1 MGKTLR
7 ATTVLTA
14 ALTAGAAFAA
24 SPSGEPDL
32 RIGIVSDPHVSIS
45 PGASADGTA
54 ELFRRA
60 LEWFRER
67 EVDGV
72 LVCGDLT
79 NTGLQDE
86 FELMAATWNSVFPGG
101 VGKNGRPVANLM
113 HYGDHDAEA
122 RFYKPAELEPR
133 YARAGLPVP
142 PSLSEG
148 DLRKTLWEQ
157 CFGEEW
163 APIQHKKVN
172 GYDFFIAHYMRETPG
187 TATGLVEILA
197 NAGLDPSRPFFYS
210 QHRPVSGTYLADEEM
225 WGGDSGLQMPVLL
238 HYTNAVVFAGHT
250 HYMLTDDRIV
260 WQEAFTHINAG
271 ALQNAPCGRQRE
283 NGTDI
288 SWQPDDYM
296 HDTQMPCLDIWQGH
310 GAMLMSLYGAEVVLE
325 RRDIM
330 RELPLGPDI
339 VFSVSSEALAGKTFS
354 TAARTARSVAPEF
367 PAGAVATASRGTG
380 QNRRGESTEQVTVSF
395 PVVNPSGNNPR
406 AFDYVVRAVASNG
419 AVVKEKRVYSPGINL
434 PPENDA
440 NEATCVFSVDEL
452 GSSAVGFTVSPANC
466 WRVEG
471 HHISCDVPAVEA
483 PPGEDWSG
491 DDLAI
496 HGTTTPEATYV
507 KRMNADSLSA
517 ANITLG
523 TEEGS
528 ASIVAVDS
536 TISASGEFCLGAE
549 ASPGYGNLAATVFLT
564 NSTLSCSTLRL
575 GSGVDKNANSP
586 LSMDIGPASIVY
598 CANVKRNCGRTP
610 VINFT
615 GGRMVFRADD
625 DWWQSGRAYRSL
637 VWVEENTWNGHW
649 PNGGLVFRG
658 IGAPIDIEVNKYREL
673 ACGWGSRSFMLSGD
687 GGLVKRGSG
696 TLIWEWRTSNN
707 SGEFASIVDYTGDT
721 VVKGGG
727 IVLMNDQN
735 VTKTYATPSA
745 SALKLESG
753 TWFNLNG
760 HPASFLGVS
769 GAGTLKNTVIDTD
782 TPTTPTTLTL
792 GASGGDGEF
801 SPATVIGSLDVV
813 KLGTGTLTIG
823 VSSLDGSLYASNGT
837 VRVASGTSFRCNAI
851 IADGAALDLRGAHV
865 TCDTLTLANCATIIK
880 DANTV
885 IDCTVVVD
893 NDTEWVGGRLSAFG
907 DVSKTGS
914 GTLTLYG
921 PSAKAAGSVEIA
933 EGTVVCKPAS
943 TFAGKYYRLQWYG
956 DADKNPNGWESNPY
970 YGVSFSEFSL
980 YGVNGERA
988 NRGAYAYT
996 ELPVAATQTQG
1007 GDCGGIDDAAQLAEC
1022 EVAVWMPHHDAYFTT
1037 NPKHTSPAVIFD
1049 GNVEDGLWN
1058 VFYRDRWNYLV
1069 FRIPNGSPDVAA
1081 FTFATDM
1088 IPSRR
1093 PTQWSLA
1100 GSTDGVNWTALANNA
1115 TNTDDVVAWTFLTN
1129 STPDTARTEYRLA
1142 LLDRLPAGSA
1152 NYAPFGGAEVSVA
1165 SGATL
1170 DFDSAEMGI
1179 SRLKVDMDA
1188 GGGTITRFTPVENG
1202 MVEIVSASSV
1212 AGDVVLPLTVS
1223 HLGSPQNLGTWTVR
1237 VNGSVNGGKRIQ
1249 WRNGSL
1255 CVGALGTTFL
1265 VL

>member
-1 MGKTLR
+1 MRR
-7 ATTVLTA
+7 AHSAAAVVLA
-14 ALTAGAAFAA
+14 AGAAMAA
-24 SPSGEPDL
+24 PPSGEPDL
-32 RIGIVSDPHVSIS
+32 RIGIVSDPHISIS
-45 PGASADGTA
+45 PGATTDGTA
-54 ELFRRA
+54 DLFRLA

-86 FELMAATWNSVFPGG
+86 FELMAATWNSVFPSG
-101 VGKNGRPVANLM
+101 VGKNGRSVANLM

-122 RFYKPAELEPR
+122 RFYKPEELEPR

-163 APIQHKKVN
+163 TPIQHKKVK
-172 GYDFFIAHYMRETPG
+172 GYDFFLAHYTRETPG
-187 TATGLVEILA
+187 TATGLAEVLA
-197 NAGLDPSRPFFYS
+197 NAGIDPSRPFFYS

-238 HYTNAVVFAGHT
+238 NYTNGVVFAGHT

-288 SWQPDDYM
+288 SWDSGDYM

-310 GAMLMSLYGAEVVLE
+310 GAMLMSLYGTEVVLE
-325 RRDIM
+325 RRDIL

-339 VFSVSSEALAGKTFS
+339 VFSVSSEAQAGKTFS
-354 TAARTARSVAPEF
+354 TAARTAGSVAPEF
-367 PAGAVATASRGTG
+367 PVGAVATASRGTG

-395 PVVNPSGNNPR
+395 PVVGPSGDNPR
-406 AFDYVVRAVASNG
+406 AFDYVVRAVASDG
-419 AVVKEKRVYSPGINL
+419 TVVKEKRVYSPGINL

-440 NEATCVFSVDEL
+440 SEATCVFSAAEL
-452 GSSAVGFTVSPANC
+452 GSAAVRFAVSPANC

-471 HHISCDVPAVEA
+471 QPISCDVPGTAEA

-491 DDLAI
+491 NDLVI
-496 HGTTTPEATYV
+496 HGTTSPETAYV
-507 KRMNADSLSA
+507 KRMNGESLSA

-523 TEEGS
+523 TEQGS
-528 ASIVAVDS
+528 ASLVATNS
-536 TISASGEFCLGAE
+536 TISASGEFCIGKE
-549 ASPGYGNLAATVFLT
+549 ASPGYGNLAATVVLT
-564 NSTLSCSTLRL
+564 NSTLSCQTLRL
-575 GSGVDKNANSP
+575 GSGVARNEGRP
-586 LSMDIGPASIVY
+586 LSMEIGPGSVVV
-598 CANVKRNCGRTP
+598 CANVKRYCGRNP
-610 VINFT
+610 VVEFT
-615 GGRMVFRADD
+615 GGRMVFRGDD

-637 VWVEENTWNGHW
+637 VWVEENTWNGQW
-649 PNGGLVFRG
+649 PNGGPVFRG
-658 IGAPIDIEVNKYREL
+658 VGAPIDIEVNKYREL
-673 ACGWGSRSFMLSGD
+673 ACGWGARSFTLTGN

-707 SGEFASIVDYTGDT
+707 SGEFVPVVDYSGDT

-727 IVLMNDQN
+727 IVLLNDQN
-735 VTKTYATPSA
+735 VPKTYATPIA

-753 TWFNLNG
+753 TWFNLYG

-769 GAGTLKNTVIDTD
+769 GAGTLKNTIIDTD

-801 SPATVIGSLDVV
+801 SPATVIGSLDIV

-823 VSSLDGSLYASNGT
+823 VAGLDGSLYASNGT
-837 VRVASGTSFRCNAI
+837 IRISSGASFRCNAI

-865 TCDTLTLANCATIIK
+865 TCDTLSLSNGATIIK
-880 DANTV
+880 DADTV
-885 IDCTVVVD
+885 IDCAVVVD
-893 NDTEWVGGRLSAFG
+893 NDTEWVGGRLSVFG

-921 PSAKAAGSVEIA
+921 PSAKTAGSVEIA
-933 EGTVVCKPAS
+933 EGAVVCRPVAS
-943 TFAGKYYRLQWYG
+943 FAGTYYILQYYG
-956 DADKNPNGWESNPY
+956 DADKNPNGWESDPY
-970 YGVSFSEFSL
+970 YGVSFSEFLL
-980 YGVNGERA
+980 YGVNGERV
-988 NRGAYAYT
+988 NRGEYT
-996 ELPVAATQTQG
+996 YNKVPVAATQTQG
-1007 GDCGGIDDAAQLAEC
+1007 GDCGGIDDATQLAER
-1022 EVAVWMPHHDAYFTT
+1022 EVAVWMPNQNEYFQ
-1037 NPKHTSPAVIFD
+1037 PRGTSPATVFD
-1049 GNVEDGLWN
+1049 GNIDAGLWN
-1058 VFYRDRWNYLV
+1058 VFYHARWNNIA
-1069 FRIPNGSPDVAA
+1069 FRIPDGSPDVAA
-1081 FTFATDM
+1081 FSFATDM

-1093 PTQWSLA
+1093 PTQWRLQ
-1100 GSTDGVNWTALANNA
+1100 GSADGVNWTTLANNA
-1115 TNTDDVVAWTFLTN
+1115 TNTDDVAAWTFLTN
-1129 STPDTARTEYRLA
+1129 STPDTARTEYKLA

-1170 DFDSAEMGI
+1170 DFDSAEMKI
-1179 SRLKVDMDA
+1179 SGLKVDLDA
-1188 GGGTITRFTPVENG
+1188 GAGTITRFTPAANG
-1202 MVEIVSASSV
+1202 VVDIVSASPV
-1212 AGDVVLPLTVS
+1212 AAGAVLPLTVS
-1223 HLGSPQNLGTWTVR
+1223 QVASPQNFQTWIVK
-1237 VNGSVNGGKRIQ
+1237 VNGAVNDGKGIR

-1255 CVGALGTTFL
+1255 CAVATETTFI
-1265 VL
+1265 VR

>member
-1 MGKTLR
+1 MRPRRVRRRKRINATAQAQKMKCTTLI
-7 ATTVLTA
+7 AATA
-14 ALTAGAAFAA
+14 ALTASKAINWRTI
-24 SPSGEPDL
+24 SGL
-32 RIGIVSDPHVSIS
+32 SSI
-45 PGASADGTA
+45 
-54 ELFRRA
+54 A
-60 LEWFRER
+60 L
-67 EVDGV
+67 
-72 LVCGDLT
+72 
-79 NTGLQDE
+79 
-86 FELMAATWNSVFPGG
+86 AAT
-101 VGKNGRPVANLM
+101 
-113 HYGDHDAEA
+113 
-122 RFYKPAELEPR
+122 
-133 YARAGLPVP
+133 
-142 PSLSEG
+142 
-148 DLRKTLWEQ
+148 
-157 CFGEEW
+157 
-163 APIQHKKVN
+163 
-172 GYDFFIAHYMRETPG
+172 
-187 TATGLVEILA
+187 
-197 NAGLDPSRPFFYS
+197 
-210 QHRPVSGTYLADEEM
+210 
-225 WGGDSGLQMPVLL
+225 
-238 HYTNAVVFAGHT
+238 
-250 HYMLTDDRIV
+250 
-260 WQEAFTHINAG
+260 AG
-271 ALQNAPCGRQRE
+271 ALFA
-283 NGTDI
+283 
-288 SWQPDDYM
+288 
-296 HDTQMPCLDIWQGH
+296 
-310 GAMLMSLYGAEVVLE
+310 
-325 RRDIM
+325 
-330 RELPLGPDI
+330 
-339 VFSVSSEALAGKTFS
+339 
-354 TAARTARSVAPEF
+354 
-367 PAGAVATASRGTG
+367 
-380 QNRRGESTEQVTVSF
+380 
-395 PVVNPSGNNPR
+395 
-406 AFDYVVRAVASNG
+406 
-419 AVVKEKRVYSPGINL
+419 
-434 PPENDA
+434 
-440 NEATCVFSVDEL
+440 
-452 GSSAVGFTVSPANC
+452 
-466 WRVEG
+466 
-471 HHISCDVPAVEA
+471 
-483 PPGEDWSG
+483 GEDWSG
-491 DDLAI
+491 SDLTI
-496 HGTTTPEATYV
+496 HGTTSPEATYV
-507 KRMNADSLSA
+507 KQMNGNSLSA

-523 TEEGS
+523 TEQGS

-536 TISASGEFCLGAE
+536 TISASGEFCLGKE

-564 NSTLSCSTLRL
+564 NSTLSCSTLKL
-575 GSGVDKNANSP
+575 GHDVMRNANGP
-586 LSMDIGPASIVY
+586 LSLEIGPGSVVTCDIAY
-598 CANVKRNCGRTP
+598 RYCGRDP
-610 VINFT
+610 VVEFT
-615 GGRMVFRADD
+615 GGRMVFQGD
-625 DWWQSGRAYRSL
+625 DWWQQGRKYKSLIKVEGHDWSG
-637 VWVEENTWNGHW
+637 GW
-649 PNGGLVFRG
+649 PNYGVIFRG
-658 IGAPIDIEVNKYREL
+658 VDNPIDIELNKYREL
-673 ACGWGSRSFMLSGD
+673 SLGYSGRSLTLTGN

-696 TLIWEWRTSNN
+696 TLIWTSTDT
-707 SGEFASIVDYTGDT
+707 SLQADYTGDT
-721 VVKGGG
+721 VVRGGG
-727 IVLMNDQN
+727 IVIYNSSWGSAQN
-735 VTKTYATPSA
+735 YQTPSA

-1142 LLDRLPAGSA
+1142 LLDRLPASSA
-1152 NYAPFGGAEVSVA
+1152 AYAPFGGAEVSVA

-1170 DFDSAEMGI
+1170 DFDSAEMEI

-1188 GGGTITRFTPVENG
+1188 GGGTITRFTPAENG
-1202 MVEIVSASSV
+1202 TVDIATTSPLP
-1212 AGDVVLPLTVS
+1212 GDAILPLTV
-1223 HLGSPQNLGTWTVR
+1223 GQVASPQNFRSWTVN
-1237 VNGSVNGGKRIQ
+1237 VNGALADGKGIR
-1249 WRNGSL
+1249 WRNGNL
-1255 CVGALGTTFL
+1255 CVCASGTAII
-1265 VL
+1265 VR

>member
-1 MGKTLR
+1 MKCTTLI
-7 ATTVLTA
+7 AAKA
-14 ALTAGAAFAA
+14 ALTASKAINGRTL
-24 SPSGEPDL
+24 SGL
-32 RIGIVSDPHVSIS
+32 SSI
-45 PGASADGTA
+45 
-54 ELFRRA
+54 A
-60 LEWFRER
+60 L
-67 EVDGV
+67 
-72 LVCGDLT
+72 
-79 NTGLQDE
+79 
-86 FELMAATWNSVFPGG
+86 AAT
-101 VGKNGRPVANLM
+101 
-113 HYGDHDAEA
+113 
-122 RFYKPAELEPR
+122 
-133 YARAGLPVP
+133 
-142 PSLSEG
+142 
-148 DLRKTLWEQ
+148 
-157 CFGEEW
+157 
-163 APIQHKKVN
+163 
-172 GYDFFIAHYMRETPG
+172 
-187 TATGLVEILA
+187 
-197 NAGLDPSRPFFYS
+197 
-210 QHRPVSGTYLADEEM
+210 
-225 WGGDSGLQMPVLL
+225 
-238 HYTNAVVFAGHT
+238 
-250 HYMLTDDRIV
+250 
-260 WQEAFTHINAG
+260 AG
-271 ALQNAPCGRQRE
+271 ALFA
-283 NGTDI
+283 
-288 SWQPDDYM
+288 
-296 HDTQMPCLDIWQGH
+296 
-310 GAMLMSLYGAEVVLE
+310 
-325 RRDIM
+325 
-330 RELPLGPDI
+330 
-339 VFSVSSEALAGKTFS
+339 
-354 TAARTARSVAPEF
+354 
-367 PAGAVATASRGTG
+367 
-380 QNRRGESTEQVTVSF
+380 
-395 PVVNPSGNNPR
+395 
-406 AFDYVVRAVASNG
+406 
-419 AVVKEKRVYSPGINL
+419 
-434 PPENDA
+434 
-440 NEATCVFSVDEL
+440 
-452 GSSAVGFTVSPANC
+452 
-466 WRVEG
+466 
-471 HHISCDVPAVEA
+471 
-483 PPGEDWSG
+483 GEDWSG
-491 DDLAI
+491 SDLTI
-496 HGTTTPEATYV
+496 HGTTSPETTYV
-507 KRMNADSLSA
+507 KQMNGDSLSA

-523 TEEGS
+523 TEQGS
-528 ASIVAVDS
+528 ASIVALDS
-536 TISASGEFCLGAE
+536 TISASGEFCLGKE
-549 ASPGYGNLAATVFLT
+549 ASPGYGNLASTFFLT
-564 NSTLSCSTLRL
+564 NSTLSCSTLKL
-575 GSGVDKNANSP
+575 GHD
-586 LSMDIGPASIVY
+586 
-598 CANVKRNCGRTP
+598 VKRNANGPLSLEIGPGSVVTCDIAYRYCGRDP
-610 VINFT
+610 VVEFT
-615 GGRMVFRADD
+615 GGRMVFQGD
-625 DWWQSGRAYRSL
+625 DWWQQGRKYKSLIKVEGHDWSG
-637 VWVEENTWNGHW
+637 GW
-649 PNGGLVFRG
+649 PNYGVIFRG
-658 IGAPIDIEVNKYREL
+658 VDNPIDIELNKYREL
-673 ACGWGSRSFMLSGD
+673 SLGYSGRTLTLTGN

-696 TLIWEWRTSNN
+696 TLIWTSTDAAL
-707 SGEFASIVDYTGDT
+707 EADYTGDT

-727 IVLMNDQN
+727 IVIYNTSWSSAQN
-735 VTKTYATPSA
+735 YQTPSA

-792 GASGGDGEF
+792 GASDGDGEF
-801 SPATVIGSLDVV
+801 SPATVIGPLDIV
-813 KLGTGTLTIG
+813 KLGSGTLTIV

-837 VRVASGTSFRCNAI
+837 VRVAFGTSFTCDAI
-851 IADGAALDLRGAHV
+851 VADGAALDLRGAHV

-933 EGTVVCKPAS
+933 EGAVVCKPAS

-1088 IPSRR
+1088 VPSRR
-1093 PTQWSLA
+1093 PTQWGLA

-1115 TNTDDVVAWTFLTN
+1115 TNTDDVAAWTFLTN
-1129 STPDTARTEYRLA
+1129 STPDTARTEYSLQ
-1142 LLDRLPAGSA
+1142 LLDRLPASSA
-1152 NYAPFGGAEVSVA
+1152 AYAPFGGAEVSVA

-1170 DFDSAEMGI
+1170 DFDSAEMEI

-1188 GGGTITRFTPVENG
+1188 GGGTITRFTPAENG

-1237 VNGSVNGGKRIQ
+1237 VNGSVNGGKRIR